1 MNKAVEL
8 VEAIKTLN
16 LTFDGKLNS
25 ETLTEL
31 AQTVMPYFYMVQ
43 IKSLI
48 IHILWAGAVV
58 VTGYLVGKQVLKVA
72 EKK

>member
-48 IHILWAGAVV
+48 IHILWAVAVV
-58 VTGYLVGKQVLKVA
+58 VTGYLIGKQLFKFT
-72 EKK
+72 EQ

>member
-58 VTGYLVGKQVLKVA
+58 ITGYLIGKQLVKFT
-72 EKK
+72 EQ